1 MHPHPIP
8 LPSRE
13 RGNWSSQFFFPP
25 SFYGQHYQKVVNSEL
40 KTNSGQIGISFINC
54 YCSKWIG
61 ERYEML
67 HRLKKKQLQNLIS
80 DSVSASTNKGREVC
94 GLIVDTG
101 YFLELIQVKN
111 KIKRGGSFAFYVD
124 EVNKIESAASIL
136 SYKIVGTFHSHPYYF
151 AKPGESDL
159 AAAEDGELMLIIDCL
174 DKEAMLWKVKNKSA
188 KKVKFELI

>member
-1 MHPHPIP
+1 MV
-8 LPSRE
+8 
-13 RGNWSSQFFFPP
+13 
-25 SFYGQHYQKVVNSEL
+25 Y
-40 KTNSGQIGISFINC
+40 
-54 YCSKWIG
+54 
-61 ERYEML
+61 
-67 HRLKKKQLQNLIS
+67 RLKRKQLHKLIN
-80 DSVSASTNKGREVC
+80 DSVSASRDNGKEVC

-159 AAAEDGELMLIIDCL
+159 AAAEDGELMLVIDSL
-174 DKEAMLWKVKNKSA
+174 DKEAVMWKVKNKSA
-188 KKVKFELI
+188 NKVKFELI